1 MKVVEINATE
11 REDLGGKF
19 ARKLRKEGQ
28 VPCVVYGGESPIHF
42 YAPTLAFRDLVYTG
56 EAKKA
61 GIKLGDK
68 VVEAVMQDVQ
78 FHPVSDQIQ
87 HIDFIQLVE
96 GKSVTM
102 EIPVV
107 LKGTAR
113 GVINGGRLKQAL
125 RKLSVRAL
133 PGELPEAIEIDIT
146 KLRIGKSIRVNKVK
160 IDGNFEILNAGDAV
174 VVSVKRARLA
184 VEEDED
190 EDEDEEGAEGAEATA
205 EGGEGA
211 APEASAE

>member
-42 YAPTLAFRDLVYTG
+42 FAPALAFRDLVYTG

-78 FHPVSDQIQ
+78 FHPVSDQIM

-102 EIPVV
+102 DIPVV
-107 LKGTAR
+107 LTGNAR
-113 GVINGGRLKQAL
+113 GVLNGGILKQAL

-133 PGELPEAIEIDIT
+133 PGNLPDAIEIDIA

-160 IDGNFEILNAGDAV
+160 IDGNFEILNAQDAV
-174 VVSVKRARLA
+174 VCSVKRSRVA
-184 VEEDED
+184 VDED
-190 EDEDEEGAEGAEATA
+190 DEDDEEGADATA
-205 EGGEGA
+205 EGDEAGTG
-211 APEASAE
+211 ASAE

>member
-42 YAPTLAFRDLVYTG
+42 FAPTLAFRDLVYTG

-78 FHPVSDQIQ
+78 FHPVSDQLL

-96 GKSVTM
+96 GKHITM
-102 EIPVV
+102 DIPVV
-107 LKGTAR
+107 LTGNAR
-113 GVINGGRLKQAL
+113 GVLNGGVLKQAL

-133 PGELPEAIEIDIT
+133 PGELLWILL
-146 KLRIGKSIRVNKVK
+146 LR
-160 IDGNFEILNAGDAV
+160 
-174 VVSVKRARLA
+174 
-184 VEEDED
+184 
-190 EDEDEEGAEGAEATA
+190 
-205 EGGEGA
+205 
-211 APEASAE
+211 AP